1 MQTFTIADVRDR
13 RLWIPYMSDAAF
25 VVIAVLRSIGIDAAL
40 LPRSPD
46 PQLRLGRSHTD
57 GDQCLPSI
65 ITTEDILQRVQSPD
79 FDPRREA
86 FFQGRAEGPCR
97 LGRYYMNQQLILE
110 RLGFPGVPLLD
121 FDVDNPECYRVLG
134 PDFRLVAWNA
144 FSAHAALESWLHR
157 TRPIER
163 HPGAAKAA
171 YAAALARVCELFEH
185 PTRRQPR
192 WRTARILAGRDNRD
206 LLRLLAALRPG
217 LDAVETV
224 PDARPR
230 VLVTG
235 EVFVRVSSVA
245 NQDLIGEIEALGGTV
260 VLEPLTAF
268 FSYTML
274 LPSVRRKHHVRDSS
288 RGETLAARVELTVAE
303 RDARRIHAAVGVPA
317 PVPAAEIL
325 HLGRRWV
332 HETFEGEA
340 IVTVGAIA
348 HAAHEGLDGAINA
361 MPHNCM
367 PGLISTALGGAAAA
381 AAGGQLPLLHLS
393 YDGHVDPARAEQ
405 LALFMAQ
412 LAAGSGRARPAR
424 S

>member
-13 RLWIPYMSDAAF
+13 RLWIPYMSDAAL
-25 VVIAVLRSIGIDAAL
+25 VVIAVLRNAGIDAVL

-65 ITTEDILQRVQSPD
+65 VTTEDILQRVRAPG

-97 LGRYYMNQQLILE
+97 MGRYYMNQQLILE
-110 RLGFPGVPLLD
+110 RLGFPGVPIFD
-121 FDVDNPECYRVLG
+121 FDVDNPDCYRILG
-134 PDFRLVAWNA
+134 PDFRLEGWNA
-144 FSAHAALESWLHR
+144 MSAHAALERWLHR

-163 HPGAAKAA
+163 RPGTAKAA
-171 YAAALARVCELFEH
+171 YDAALARVCDLLEH
-185 PTRRQPR
+185 LPRRSPR
-192 WRTARILAGRDNRD
+192 WRAARILSGQNNRE
-206 LLRLLAALRPG
+206 LLRLLAALRPV
-217 LDAVETV
+217 LDAVETG
-224 PDARPR
+224 PDERPR

-235 EVFVRVSSVA
+235 EIFVRLSSIA
-245 NQDLIGEIEALGGTV
+245 NQDLVGEIEARGGTV
-260 VLEPLTAF
+260 VLEPTTAF
-268 FSYTML
+268 FAYNML
-274 LPSVRRKHHVRDSS
+274 LPAMRRRHHVRRSG
-288 RGETLAARVELTVAE
+288 RGETLAARVDLAVAE

-317 PVPAAEIL
+317 PPPASEIL
-325 HLGRRWV
+325 SLGRRWV

-340 IVTVGAIA
+340 LVTVGAIA

-367 PGLISTALGGAAAA
+367 PGLISTALADAAA
-381 AAGGQLPLLHLS
+381 AAGGGSLPVLHLS
-393 YDGHVDPARAEQ
+393 YDGHSDPARAEQ

-412 LAAGSGRARPAR
+412 LAPP
-424 S
+424 